1 VKNPTSIQPKS
12 FLYEERGGVA
22 IITFNREERLN
33 SLTFEVYGEL
43 TDTFAAL
50 GSRHGV
56 RAVVITGRGRGFCSG
71 GDVSDIIGEL
81 FARDMAGLLEFT
93 RMTCELIRNI
103 RALEKPVIASLN
115 GTVAGAGAV
124 IALACDLRIASEKA
138 KIAFLF
144 TKVGLAGADM
154 GAAFLLPR
162 VVGLSKAT
170 EMLYTG
176 DFVSAADALQIGLY
190 NRVVPPEELEA
201 ETMRW
206 AERLAAGPSFALA
219 MTKAALNRE
228 MHMSLEQALEA
239 EAEAQAICMLNPD
252 FREAYEAFTE
262 KRAPEFNRSFSDEE
276 LATE

>member
-1 VKNPTSIQPKS
+1 MTGTPNEIKPQS
-12 FLYEERGGVA
+12 FLFEERGPVA
-22 IITFNREERLN
+22 LVTFNRPERLN
-33 SLTFEVYGEL
+33 SLTFEVYREL
-43 TDTFAAL
+43 TETMAAL
-50 GSRHGV
+50 DRRDDLRV
-56 RAVVITGRGRGFCSG
+56 VVIAGRGRGFCSG
-71 GDVSDIIGEL
+71 GDVSEIIGEL
-81 FARDMAGLLEFT
+81 FKRDMAGLLEFT

-103 RALEKPVIASLN
+103 RALRKPVIASLN

-124 IALACDLRIASEKA
+124 IALASDLRIASETA

-176 DFVSAADALQIGLY
+176 DFITAAEAERIGLY
-190 NRVVPPEELEA
+190 NRVVAAEDLEA
-201 ETMRW
+201 ETLGW
-206 AERLAAGPSFALA
+206 AERLAAGPAFAIS

-228 MHMSLEQALEA
+228 LHMSLEMALEA

-252 FREAYEAFTE
+252 FREAFQAFVE
-262 KRAPEFNRSFSDEE
+262 KRQPAFNQSVKGEG
-276 LATE
+276 